1 MFSLIMPL
9 LAPWAGAGR
18 FNGRKEKRG
27 PRGGPAPGRARDGEE
42 RGVAEKKLIAVCD
55 DEAAIAD
62 LVAQLLAQGGFE
74 ARTFYA
80 GADLVAAAGREAFD
94 LVVLDIMMPGM
105 DGFACCRELR
115 RTSSVP
121 IIFLT
126 AKDEEID
133 KVVGFELGADDYVV
147 KPFKPRE
154 LLARVRARLRRS
166 APPAEG
172 GRPPGSQL
180 LEARGVAVDEEAYA
194 ATLHGEPLALTP
206 KEFAILACLLRAA
219 GRPVASRDLFE
230 AVWGEEANAQSNNT
244 VMVHIRHLRKKLAAI
259 DSSQEFVETV
269 WGVGYK
275 LG

>member
-1 MFSLIMPL
+1 MESKM
-9 LAPWAGAGR
+9 R
-18 FNGRKEKRG
+18 
-27 PRGGPAPGRARDGEE
+27 
-42 RGVAEKKLIAVCD
+42 IAVCD
-55 DEAAIAD
+55 DEQAIAD
-62 LVAQLLAQGGFE
+62 LVGQLLVEAGFSPAVFYAAPDLLAQQGI
-74 ARTFYA
+74 
-80 GADLVAAAGREAFD
+80 DPFD
-94 LVVLDIMMPGM
+94 LVILDIMMPGM

-154 LLARVRARLRRS
+154 LVARVRARLRRTAS
-166 APPAEG
+166 ADAGNAADRRALECGGIALDEG
-172 GRPPGSQL
+172 
-180 LEARGVAVDEEAYA
+180 AYM
-194 ATLHGEPLALTP
+194 ATLHGEPLCLTP
-206 KEFAILACLLRAA
+206 KEFAILACLMHDQ
-219 GRPVASRDLFE
+219 GHPVASRDLFE
-230 AVWGEEANAQSNNT
+230 TVWGETANAQSNNT

>member
-1 MFSLIMPL
+1 M
-9 LAPWAGAGR
+9 
-18 FNGRKEKRG
+18 
-27 PRGGPAPGRARDGEE
+27 
-42 RGVAEKKLIAVCD
+42 
-55 DEAAIAD
+55 
-62 LVAQLLAQGGFE
+62 
-74 ARTFYA
+74 
-80 GADLVAAAGREAFD
+80 
-94 LVVLDIMMPGM
+94 
-105 DGFACCRELR
+105 
-115 RTSSVP
+115 
-121 IIFLT
+121 
-126 AKDEEID
+126 
-133 KVVGFELGADDYVV
+133 V

-154 LLARVRARLRRS
+154 LVARVRARLRRS

-172 GRPPGSQL
+172 GRATGAQL
-180 LEARGVAVDEEAYA
+180 LEARGVALDEEAYA

>member
-1 MFSLIMPL
+1 MTRTSGTACASFCPGGYRILE
-9 LAPWAGAGR
+9 AE
-18 FNGRKEKRG
+18 NG
-27 PRGGPAPGRARDGEE
+27 PRALSLLTPE
-42 RGVAEKKLIAVCD
+42 V
-55 DEAAIAD
+55 D
-62 LVAQLLAQGGFE
+62 LVI
-74 ARTFYA
+74 
-80 GADLVAAAGREAFD
+80 
-94 LVVLDIMMPGM
+94 LDIMMPGM

-126 AKDEEID
+126 AKDEEVD

-154 LLARVRARLRRS
+154 LVARVRARLRRATSNDVAREDGPGMLECCGIALDES
-166 APPAEG
+166 A
-172 GRPPGSQL
+172 
-180 LEARGVAVDEEAYA
+180 YT
-194 ATLHGEPLALTP
+194 ATLHGEALSLTP
-206 KEFAILACLLRAA
+206 KEFAILACLMRDQ

-230 AVWGEEANAQSNNT
+230 TVWGEIANAQSNNT
-244 VMVHIRHLRKKLAAI
+244 VMVHIRHLRKKLAAV

>member
-1 MFSLIMPL
+1 MESKM
-9 LAPWAGAGR
+9 R
-18 FNGRKEKRG
+18 
-27 PRGGPAPGRARDGEE
+27 
-42 RGVAEKKLIAVCD
+42 IAVCD
-55 DEAAIAD
+55 DEQAIAD
-62 LVAQLLAQGGFE
+62 LVGQLLVEAGF
-74 ARTFYA
+74 APTVFYA
-80 GADLVAAAGREAFD
+80 APDLLACQADDPFD
-94 LVVLDIMMPGM
+94 LVILDIMMPGM

-126 AKDEEID
+126 AKDEEVD

-154 LLARVRARLRRS
+154 LVARV
-166 APPAEG
+166 
-172 GRPPGSQL
+172 
-180 LEARGVAVDEEAYA
+180 
-194 ATLHGEPLALTP
+194 TP
-206 KEFAILACLLRAA
+206 KEFAILACLMRDQ

-230 AVWGEEANAQSNNT
+230 TVWGEIANAQSNNT
-244 VMVHIRHLRKKLAAI
+244 VMVHIRHLRKKLAAV

>member
-1 MFSLIMPL
+1 M
-9 LAPWAGAGR
+9 ADA
-18 FNGRKEKRG
+18 KT
-27 PRGGPAPGRARDGEE
+27 
-42 RGVAEKKLIAVCD
+42 IAVCD

-62 LVAQLLAQGGFE
+62 LVAQLLVGSGFE
-74 ARTFYA
+74 VRTFYA
-80 GADLVAAAGREAFD
+80 AADLLAADDREAFD

-115 RTSSVP
+115 RASSVP

-166 APPAEG
+166 AAPADDARAG
-172 GRPPGSQL
+172 L
-180 LEARGVAVDEEAYA
+180 LEARDVAVDEGAYS

-206 KEFAILACLLRAA
+206 KEFAILVCLLRAA

-230 AVWGEEANAQSNNT
+230 SVWGEKANAQSNNT
-244 VMVHIRHLRKKLAAI
+244 VMVHIRHLRKKLAAV
-259 DSSQEFVETV
+259 DSSQEFIETV